1 MKMDDVARNILNYKW
16 IYNMVGKYFV
26 SVEFIKVDMKLLVF
40 KSRKISNFLNGF

>member
-1 MKMDDVARNILNYKW
+1 MKMDDVARNTSN
-16 IYNMVGKYFV
+16 YNMVGKYFV